1 MGLKVYL
8 MAVLL
13 VASCGTCPKCPPAPP
28 AMVVTERVPCMD
40 PLPDIP
46 SLALPPPNEDGSITL
61 PLQTARNLFLFLS
74 TLHSYLEVQYSRCA
88 KTTP

>member
-1 MGLKVYL
+1 
-8 MAVLL
+8 
-13 VASCGTCPKCPPAPP
+13 
-28 AMVVTERVPCMD
+28 MD

-74 TLHSYLEVQYSRCA
+74 TLHSYLEVQYERCA
-88 KTTP
+88 THAADAPDAGQIIP